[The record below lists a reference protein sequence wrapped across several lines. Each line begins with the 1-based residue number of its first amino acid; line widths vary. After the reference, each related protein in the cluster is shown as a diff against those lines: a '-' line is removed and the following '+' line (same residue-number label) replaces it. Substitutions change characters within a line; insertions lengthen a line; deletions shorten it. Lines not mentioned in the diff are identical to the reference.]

1 MLAAVVA
8 LVACAAPEQ
17 ALLEQFFGASR
28 LRDTTAL
35 QGVSTVTFEPLQQG
49 IVRTFQITGVT
60 PERVDGH
67 MVTKDVTIDA
77 PVIVPDGQTVQKTL
91 VVTLQRASG
100 GDSRRWIVTGVRDA
114 AASRPA
120 PPS

>member
-1 MLAAVVA
+1 VLAAVVA

-114 AASRPA
+114 AASRPP

>member
-1 MLAAVVA
+1 MASALTLA
-8 LVACAAPEQ
+8 ACAAPEQ
-17 ALLEQFFGASR
+17 SLLEQFFGASR

>member
-1 MLAAVVA
+1 VLAAVVA